1 MWVIKSEKILK
12 FYFSGKI
19 VILLEENGKI
29 AVNAG
34 NEAHKS
40 KPSSLEIPS
49 WDGAVLEYLKVNCSK
64 HSNIWKSPW
73 ILVIGSSWK
82 EKSYYW

>member
-1 MWVIKSEKILK
+1 MLNILEKCESLTKSEKVLK
-12 FYFSGKI
+12 IYFSGKI

-40 KPSSLEIPS
+40 KPSSLEIPA
-49 WDGAVLEYLKVNCSK
+49 WDSAVLAYLKVNCSK
-64 HSNIWKSPW
+64 HSNI
-73 ILVIGSSWK
+73 
-82 EKSYYW
+82 